1 MERTLFT
8 DSTGQDRVLNLR
20 FHRGSRIRYRADS
33 LEELMTG
40 NWELLKHFINHH
52 KLRQAPRIQELMDYA
67 RGENHDVLKSGRR
80 KDKEMADKRAVHNY
94 GRMISKFKTGYLAGN
109 PIRVEYDDNND
120 HSQNDEAIKRI
131 GRINDIDTHNR
142 TLIRD
147 LSQTGR
153 AYELIYRSEYDETR
167 IKRLNPLDTFVIYD
181 NSLEDNSIAAVRYYK
196 RGSLESAKEVVEVY
210 TPEYIY
216 TLDVSDSFSEIS
228 VTAHAFGTV
237 PITEFLN
244 NVDGIGDY
252 ETELYLIDLYDSAE
266 SDTANHMSDMA
277 DAILAI
283 YGDLALPQGMKAS
296 DMKRTRLMQ
305 LKPPKSADGKE
316 GTVKAEYLTKSYDVT
331 GVEAYKTRLNKDI
344 HVFTNTPDMSDTN
357 FSGNT
362 SGEALKYKLFGL
374 DQDRIDTQSQ
384 FTKGLKRRYRLAARI
399 GSLVNEFKD
408 FDESLL
414 NIIFTPNL
422 PRSLAEQVEVLAG
435 LGGQVS
441 QETALSLSGLVESP
455 TEELDRMNREV
466 SEVDIKGFESKARR
480 YVAEKD
486 FSATANEEL
495 RNYNFSMSVGRRE
508 LLIQQLELELM
519 SLAEGE
525 EKLMRE
531 YLNTAYKAE
540 MARGSLLDQSVLK
553 GNILAHAMETAVNA
567 NFEGAKWS
575 ERVWGRNAQ
584 LRQLVRTEVTRAL
597 IRGDNGLT
605 IARRIRKHM
614 DVSRTNAERLGITEH
629 ARVQALA
636 QQDIMK
642 ENGFEYFKLMPES
655 RACSICKGIG
665 EETEKNPVRIADME
679 IGKNAPPIHP
689 YCRCAV
695 AEVE

>member
-8 DSTGQDRVLNLR
+8 DSTGQEHVLNLR
-20 FHRGSRIRYRADS
+20 FHRGARIRYRADS
-33 LEELMTG
+33 LEELMAG

-131 GRINDIDTHNR
+131 GRVNDIDTHNR

-167 IKRLNPLDTFVIYD
+167 VKRLSPLDTFVIYD

-196 RGSLESAKEVVEVY
+196 RGFLENAKEVVEVY
-210 TPEYIY
+210 TAEYIY
-216 TLDVSDSFSEIS
+216 TLDVSDSFNEIS
-228 VTAHAFGTV
+228 VTSHAFGTV

-466 SEVDIKGFESKARR
+466 SEIDIKGYSS
-480 YVAEKD
+480 D
-486 FSATANEEL
+486 FNNHVGKYTEED
-495 RNYNFSMSVGRRE
+495 
-508 LLIQQLELELM
+508 
-519 SLAEGE
+519 
-525 EKLMRE
+525 K
-531 YLNTAYKAE
+531 
-540 MARGSLLDQSVLK
+540 
-553 GNILAHAMETAVNA
+553 ETHTND
-567 NFEGAKWS
+567 S
-575 ERVWGRNAQ
+575 TRV
-584 LRQLVRTEVTRAL
+584 
-597 IRGDNGLT
+597 
-605 IARRIRKHM
+605 
-614 DVSRTNAERLGITEH
+614 DV
-629 ARVQALA
+629 
-636 QQDIMK
+636 
-642 ENGFEYFKLMPES
+642 
-655 RACSICKGIG
+655 
-665 EETEKNPVRIADME
+665 
-679 IGKNAPPIHP
+679 
-689 YCRCAV
+689 
-695 AEVE
+695 